1 MNSTARSGEGG
12 APRRAGDPRRSAD
25 RRGAEDAGPAGPRGA
40 RPIVIPGDFPY
51 LSRDLDLALLNIT
64 QLLTVPSHGK
74 RLKRGPE
81 MSDLGVIGN
90 GAVIVEGDTIAWCGK
105 MEDLSM
111 ARVREASVL
120 DCLGRVVMPGFVDS
134 HTHLVFAGSREEEFA
149 MRSRGAT
156 YQQIAERGG
165 GIVNTMGQVRSASKK
180 DLKKNARRWLHR
192 LLQHGTTTV
201 EIKSGYGLDMD
212 SEIRMLEAIN
222 ELNAEEVISIVATFL
237 GAHALPPEFGNS
249 RTDYVREVVER
260 MIPYIGS
267 KRLAAFCDVFCE
279 KGYFTTAESR
289 LILNQGKHFNMAPK
303 IHAEELNPTGGAELA
318 VAVGAASADHL
329 EHVSDAGIAALA
341 DSETVAVL
349 LPGVSFFLSNPYAPA
364 RKLIDAGAAVALASD
379 FNPGS
384 CMSFNMPLMMT
395 IACTQMKMSPEEAI
409 TAATLNG
416 AAALRISG
424 QVGSIEPGKKADL
437 CVLNVPNYSWIP
449 YHFGVNHVERVV
461 KNGVILEF

>member
-1 MNSTARSGEGG
+1 LN
-12 APRRAGDPRRSAD
+12 
-25 RRGAEDAGPAGPRGA
+25 
-40 RPIVIPGDFPY
+40 
-51 LSRDLDLALLNIT
+51 LALLDIA
-64 QLLTVPSHGK
+64 QLVTVPSHGK

-81 MSDLGVIGN
+81 MSDLGVIEN
-90 GAVIVEGDTIAWCGK
+90 GAVIIEGDTIAWCGK

-111 ARVREASVL
+111 ARVKEASVL
-120 DCLGRVVMPGFVDS
+120 DCLNRVVMPGFVDA

-149 MRSRGAT
+149 MRARGVT
-156 YQQIAERGG
+156 YQEIAERGG
-165 GIVNTMGQVRSASKK
+165 GIVSTMGHVRASTKK
-180 DLKKNARRWLHR
+180 ELKKNARRWLYG

-222 ELNAEEVISIVATFL
+222 ELNAEEVITIVATFL
-237 GAHALPPEFGNS
+237 GAHALPPEFGKMKAE
-249 RTDYVREVVER
+249 YVREVVER

-279 KGYFTTAESR
+279 KGYFSVAESK

-303 IHAEELNPTGGAELA
+303 IHAEELNFTGGAELA

-329 EHVSDAGIAALA
+329 EHVSDAGIAALSE
-341 DSETVAVL
+341 SETVGVL

-364 RKLIDAGAAVALASD
+364 RKLIDSGAAVAIASD

-384 CMSFNMPLMMT
+384 CMSYNMQMMMT
-395 IACTQMKMSPEEAI
+395 IACTQMKMTPEEAI

-416 AAALRISG
+416 AAALKMSG

-449 YHFGVNHVERVV
+449 YHFGVNHVEKVV
-461 KNGVILEF
+461 KNGVVLEF